1 MPSTVNATSRLGSFA
16 AATAAGELAPEVA
29 GKAAICLL
37 NSLGLALAARD
48 EPTAV
53 AARAITTHVAPG
65 PRTARIW
72 ADGKHA
78 PLSEAV
84 LANGIA
90 VHAHFQDDTD
100 HDSWTHPGSL
110 ISPVAICLGE
120 TLDAP
125 LRVVLTALTAGYSTL
140 KWLGA
145 GEVVARGLIGRG
157 VRTSPTFGTIGA
169 AAAGAVMLGLDA
181 VRAANAIAI
190 AACTTG
196 GTLEP
201 VRCGS
206 DEWRVQNGRAAHG
219 GLIAAELAA
228 RGVQGAPEAL
238 EGPKGLLRSLA
249 GLDRVPDAWLQ
260 APDTATMIGIMAKP
274 FATLGDNMSAVL
286 AAHLLHR
293 DRIDL
298 SLMKRITVTIWRP
311 YTEYPGTSFKGPFT
325 RTVQTQASTAFA
337 VAAMLRHGRL
347 NYDMGVEHRQ
357 DPEIMAL
364 VEKTTIEP
372 DDIGTHLDAT
382 VEIEMV
388 DGTRHRRTARE
399 ASKTLVFQDEA
410 RATKVFEAR
419 LAGSGIPAGQ
429 GSKLAAEVFASARNG
444 GSMPLRALLDRL
456 AGSHGENKK

>member
-1 MPSTVNATSRLGSFA
+1 MAAELNATARLGNFV
-16 AATAAGELAPEVA
+16 ATASAAGLPPDIAV
-29 GKAAICLL
+29 KAALCLL
-37 NSLGLALAARD
+37 DSLGLALAARD

-53 AARAITTHVAPG
+53 AARAITTEVAFG
-65 PRTARIW
+65 KRTARLW

-84 LANGIA
+84 LTNGIA

-110 ISPVAICLGE
+110 ISPVVVSLGE

-125 LRVVLTALTAGYSTL
+125 LRTVLAALTVGYATL

-145 GEVVARGLIGRG
+145 GETVARGLIGRG

-169 AAAGAVMLGLDA
+169 AAAGAAALGLDA
-181 VRAANAIAI
+181 EKATNAVAI

-228 RGVQGAPEAL
+228 RGVQGAPDAL
-238 EGPKGLLRSLA
+238 EGPKGLMRSLA
-249 GLDRVPDAWLQ
+249 GLDRIPAQWLQ
-260 APDTATMIGIMAKP
+260 APDVGTMTGIMAKP
-274 FATLGDNMSAVL
+274 FATLGDNMSAAL
-286 AAHLLHR
+286 AAHMLHN

-298 SLMKRITVTIWRP
+298 SRIQRITVTIWRP

-337 VAAMLRHGRL
+337 VAAMLRYGRL
-347 NYDMGVEHRQ
+347 DYEMGVAHRQ

-364 VEKTTIEP
+364 VGKTTVEP
-372 DDIGTHLDAT
+372 DDVGTHLDAA
-382 VEIEMV
+382 VELEMQ
-388 DGTRHRRTARE
+388 DGSRLRRTARE
-399 ASKTLVFQDEA
+399 ASGSLVFQDEV
-410 RATKVFEAR
+410 RAGEVFESR
-419 LAGSGIPAGQ
+419 LAGSGMPAGH
-429 GSKLAAEVFASARNG
+429 GSRLAAEVIASARSG
-444 GSMPLRALLDRL
+444 GSMPIRTLLDRVT
-456 AGSHGENKK
+456 GFRKTRP

>member
-1 MPSTVNATSRLGSFA
+1 MAAMNATARLGAF
-16 AATAAGELAPEVA
+16 AATAATTRLAPDVA
-29 GKAAICLL
+29 TKAAICLL
-37 NSLGLALAARD
+37 DSLGLAVAARG

-53 AARAITTHVAPG
+53 AARSMTTEIPQG

-72 ADGKHA
+72 ADGRHA
-78 PLSEAV
+78 ALSEAV
-84 LANGIA
+84 LANGVA

-110 ISPVAICLGE
+110 ISPVAVSLGE

-125 LRVVLTALTAGYSTL
+125 LSTVLKALTTGYAAL

-145 GEVVARGLIGRG
+145 GEAVARGLIGRG

-169 AAAGAVMLGLDA
+169 AAAGAVLLGLDA
-181 VRAANAIAI
+181 AKATNAIGI

-219 GLIAAELAA
+219 GLVASELAA
-228 RGVQGAPEAL
+228 RGVQGAPDAL
-238 EGPKGLLRSLA
+238 GGPKGLLRSLA
-249 GLDRVPDAWLQ
+249 GLEHAPDQWREAPDA
-260 APDTATMIGIMAKP
+260 ATMIGIMAKP

-286 AAHLLHR
+286 AAHAVHC

-298 SLMKRITVTIWRP
+298 SLVKRVTVTIWRP

-337 VAAMLRHGRL
+337 VAAMLRYGRL
-347 NYDMGVEHRQ
+347 DYDMGVEHRQ

-364 VEKTTIEP
+364 VAKTTVEP

-382 VEIEMV
+382 VEIELQ
-388 DGTRHRRTARE
+388 DGTRHRRNSRE
-399 ASKTLVFQDEA
+399 APQVLVFQDEA
-410 RATKVFEAR
+410 QATDVFERRLSGAGMPAAEAR
-419 LAGSGIPAGQ
+419 G
-429 GSKLAAEVFASARNG
+429 LAADVLASAGNG
-444 GSMPLRALLDRL
+444 GAMSIRALLDRL
-456 AGSHGENKK
+456 TGSTKESRS